1 MAKKDRRRTQDRPAV
16 KDQAS
21 EPQGAT
27 LKDLLGADTISKLKA
42 QAEEMKQA
50 EAARKEQLRKQEEE
64 AKKQEQKRLEND
76 FAYLLEKSDQ
86 NWSKYK

>member
-1 MAKKDRRRTQDRPAV
+1 MAKKDKKRKPERPAV
-16 KDQAS
+16 KDSGA

-27 LKDLLGADTISKLKA
+27 LRDLLGADTISKLIA
-42 QAEEMKQA
+42 QADEMKQA

-76 FAYLLEKSDQ
+76 FSYLLENSDK